1 MTNGNSY
8 ERTYSTKNMSA
19 AQKIHASTQKFTEIV
34 DFVDNVVVLE
44 GGSACLLIEI
54 TASNFALLSK
64 REQDSRIFSY
74 ASLLNSLSFPIQ
86 ILIRN
91 KRIDITN
98 YLKDLEE
105 RIKSTKNPQ
114 LQAYIGY
121 YRDFVQEMVT
131 VNVVLNK
138 SFYIVIPFSALEMG
152 LAGAKQTTQK
162 NQKATAKNKALP
174 EGALKNLQSK
184 AQTVLSQLQKFA
196 VSARILER
204 EDLIRLFYDI
214 YNNGSNIEVV
224 EQLESATGAAIV
236 TNGAKT

>member
-1 MTNGNSY
+1 
-8 ERTYSTKNMSA
+8 MSA

-34 DFVDNVVVLE
+34 DFLDNVVIME
-44 GGSACLLIEI
+44 GGNACLIIEI

-91 KRIDITN
+91 KRLDISS
-98 YLKDLEE
+98 YLKELDEQV
-105 RIKSTKNPQ
+105 KTSKNQ
-114 LQAYIGY
+114 RLQAYIGY

-138 SFYIVIPFSALEMG
+138 SFYIVIPFSSLEMG
-152 LAGAKQTTQK
+152 IAGAKQASQK
-162 NQKATAKNKALP
+162 STPKNKKPNGALP
-174 EGALKNLQSK
+174 EGAEKNLQSK

-204 EDLIRLFYDI
+204 EDLVKLFYDI
-214 YNNGSNIEVV
+214 YNEGTKIEV
-224 EQLESATGAAIV
+224 EQIEPSVNAAIV
-236 TNGAKT
+236 TGGPKS